1 MSDDWGKPLP
11 EEHFKVEEKPDEE
24 FVDPQLVIAKCFM
37 RLVELFEEQNEIL
50 REKVAVTSGL

>member
-11 EEHFKVEEKPDEE
+11 VEQAKVEEKAEEE

-50 REKVAVTSGL
+50 RKKI

>member
-11 EEHFKVEEKPDEE
+11 VEQPKVEDKLEE
-24 FVDPQLVIAKCFM
+24 EYVDPQLVIAKCLM

-50 REKVAVTSGL
+50 RNRH